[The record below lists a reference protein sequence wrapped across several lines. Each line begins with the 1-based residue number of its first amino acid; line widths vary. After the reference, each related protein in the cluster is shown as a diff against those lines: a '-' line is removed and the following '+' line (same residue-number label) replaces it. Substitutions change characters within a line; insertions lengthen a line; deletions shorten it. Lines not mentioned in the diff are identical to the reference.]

1 MSDSFV
7 TYNPGTM
14 VDVIDVTLFKY
25 NHYDNLIWT
34 KCLNQVDYM
43 QAREDEIIVSPFQLQ
58 TLLELNF
65 ERELNRIKSANFDLI
80 HKDASSLFFLIKM
93 LDDFE
98 NLKWIKLS
106 LNRKRH
112 FSRMVEDYTGSN
124 RQIKYSFKILKMT
137 VRLSHMLPVNVIKDL
152 NDILKKVNLV
162 DKEKPFHNIRLKNIV
177 MAIEAALNI
186 ADMTD
191 DQAESLNY
199 LLDCFDSKMEGDNPE
214 VLFVTDW

>member
-1 MSDSFV
+1 MIS
-7 TYNPGTM
+7 YNPGAM

-43 QAREDEIIVSPFQLQ
+43 PMRDDEIIVSPFQLK

-65 ERELNRIKSANFDLI
+65 ERELSRIKSVNYDLI

-93 LDDFE
+93 IEDFE

-106 LNRKRH
+106 LNKKRH
-112 FSRMVEDYTGSN
+112 FSRMVEDFSGSS

-137 VRLSHMLPVNVIKDL
+137 VRLSHMLPMDL
-152 NDILKKVNLV
+152 VKSMNPILKKVSLSDGV
-162 DKEKPFHNIRLKNIV
+162 KPFHRLKLKTII
-177 MAIEAALNI
+177 MGLEAAINSI
-186 ADMTD
+186 EMD
-191 DQAESLNY
+191 DETVEAMSY
-199 LLDCFDSKMEGDNPE
+199 VLDNFDSKMEGDNPE
-214 VLFVTDW
+214 VLLVTDW